1 MIFVGF
7 DYIRKKK
14 RPAPNGSENPMSVNN
29 IIKKRLAAME
39 NLENKDEN
47 DISKEIKGWVLNKG
61 VGESV
66 LHKASRLDYVVSSRS
81 VKSLKNEEK
90 NGFCYNRI
98 AIDCNRSRIILSTEC
113 GKVFRQTEAF
123 LFSFR
128 NIFMRYALAEEFF
141 VTNGTVKKK
150 RKSKKFK
157 V

>member
-66 LHKASRLDYVVSSRS
+66 LHKASRLDYVVSCRS
-81 VKSLKNEEK
+81 VKSLKNE
-90 NGFCYNRI
+90 
-98 AIDCNRSRIILSTEC
+98 
-113 GKVFRQTEAF
+113 
-123 LFSFR
+123 
-128 NIFMRYALAEEFF
+128 
-141 VTNGTVKKK
+141 KKK
-150 RKSKKFK
+150 RFLLQPYRNRLQPKPNYSVNRVWQSFPTNRSVLIFISKYYEICFGRRIFRN
-157 V
+157 